1 MRPGTL
7 ASLVAALA
15 VALGAFATHALRV
28 RLDPA
33 DLALFETGARM
44 HLVHAL
50 AAVLAAERA
59 ERLPGPWAGRACAL
73 FLAGVAVFSGS
84 LYAMALGA
92 PRWLG
97 AVTPVGG
104 VAWLVAWV
112 TLGASFHRR
121 GAGDLPGKG

>member
-1 MRPGTL
+1 
-7 ASLVAALA
+7 
-15 VALGAFATHALRV
+15 
-28 RLDPA
+28 
-33 DLALFETGARM
+33 M
-44 HLVHAL
+44 HLAHAL
-50 AAVLAAERA
+50 AAVLAADRA
-59 ERLPGPWAGRACAL
+59 ERLPGSRAGRACML

-112 TLGASFHRR
+112 TLGASFRR
-121 GAGDLPGKG
+121 PGAGGLPGKG